1 MSDSVPRVGLVGVGY
16 WGKNLARN
24 FSSLGALAA
33 ICDSRDETL
42 AEMATLH
49 PEAEALSSYDRL
61 LADES
66 IDAVAIASPAVE
78 HESMVR
84 RALEAGKDV
93 FVEKPLALSAAAGR
107 DLVDLAAE
115 SSRIL
120 MVGHLLWYH
129 PAVLR
134 LEELVTKGD
143 LGRLQ
148 YIYSHR
154 LNLGRFRSEENIL
167 WSFAPHDF
175 SVVLGLVG
183 ETPTHVGSQGGAYL
197 NHDVADVTTS
207 ELAFPSGVKGH
218 VFVSWLHP
226 FKEQRLVVVGS
237 EAMAV
242 FEDTSPGHKL
252 LLYPHRIDWHEGMPV
267 PSRADA
273 QPVDYD
279 DSEEPLRV
287 ECAHFLE
294 CVVTRSTPRT
304 DGEEG
309 LRVLEV
315 LERCQAALER

>member
-1 MSDSVPRVGLVGVGY
+1 MTSVPRVGLVGVGY

-24 FSSLGALAA
+24 FSSLGALGAV
-33 ICDSRDETL
+33 CDARPDTL
-42 AEMATLH
+42 AEIHALY
-49 PEAEALSSYDRL
+49 PEAAAISDYGDL

-66 IDAVAIASPAVE
+66 IDAIAIASPASRHEEMVE
-78 HESMVR
+78 L
-84 RALEAGKDV
+84 ALEAGKDV
-93 FVEKPLALSAAAGR
+93 FVEKPLALSASAGR
-107 DLVDLAAE
+107 RLVDLAA
-115 SSRIL
+115 STGRIL

-134 LEELVTKGD
+134 LEEFVTKGE

-154 LNLGRFRSEENIL
+154 LNLGRFRTEENIL
-167 WSFAPHDF
+167 WSFAPHDI

-183 ETPTHVGSQGGAYL
+183 EVPDRVGAQGGAYL

-207 ELAFPSGVKGH
+207 ELSFPSGVKGH

-242 FEDTSPGHKL
+242 FEDSSVSHKL

-273 QPVDYD
+273 QPVEYD
-279 DSEEPLRV
+279 LSQEPLRN

-294 CVVTRSTPRT
+294 CIATRATPRT

-315 LERCQAALER
+315 LERCQAALEA